1 MKKILSMLLVVVICA
16 LPVLAVAEEQ
26 YHYISLSNFAFDIP
40 GLLTGEVGATLTA
53 GQGGDLLKFSASGGD
68 SEIGTLT
75 FKVDDEKM
83 VATLNGMGS
92 AYILD
97 FAQAMELAGETA
109 PSEFPDM
116 DMEAFVGMM
125 EGLIGLIADEPEF
138 DEETTK
144 QFETILGVDFENAL
158 TEEVTVFD
166 APYTLKKCSF
176 IMNAAMIDEIYD
188 TLAAS
193 DENFGKF
200 WNNYKKFFSQMME
213 MDVEDFSF
221 AKLFEAGG
229 FDLQYPVTVW
239 SSEDEKVV
247 RVDVRADMAL
257 TSEGQDMNISIPY
270 TVEVIEGDET
280 LQMRVSMSMDDVEDG
295 VNMEYIFQF
304 LPVDQGT
311 SFEMAMTADIEGEA
325 MSFHLTGTLLETDEH
340 VSTLDCSLTAG
351 APGLEET
358 IGINGTYT
366 QKAEGG
372 FGIQGTLSASNMPA
386 PLALHLD
393 SSVVPVERDGYPGCE
408 GRVALAVEMDDVKAE
423 FSFDLATGS
432 LPLEGMSDAIDTLP
446 QINALELMENEEL
459 QAKALGEL
467 EAWALKAGG
476 ALLQTPGVA
485 ELLLTVTGGI
495 IGSEYGVDYGYDSY
509 ESMDMM
515 PEAS

>member
-16 LPVLAVAEEQ
+16 LPVLAVADDQ

-83 VATLNGMGS
+83 VATLNGLSS

-176 IMNAAMIDEIYD
+176 IMDAAMIDEIYD

-213 MDVEDFSF
+213 MDIEDFSF

-311 SFEMAMTADIEGEA
+311 SFEMAMTADIEEEA

-495 IGSEYGVDYGYDSY
+495 IGSEYGVDYGYESY

>member
-16 LPVLAVAEEQ
+16 LPVLAVADDQ

-83 VATLNGMGS
+83 VATLNGLSS

-193 DENFGKF
+193 DENFGKRVQ
-200 WNNYKKFFSQMME
+200 FFLNQ
-213 MDVEDFSF
+213 FQSF
-221 AKLFEAGG
+221 RVAR
-229 FDLQYPVTVW
+229 
-239 SSEDEKVV
+239 V
-247 RVDVRADMAL
+247 RGLVRAQIRDNHGRL
-257 TSEGQDMNISIPY
+257 
-270 TVEVIEGDET
+270 
-280 LQMRVSMSMDDVEDG
+280 DDGLAEIRERAKDANRTERSV
-295 VNMEYIFQF
+295 
-304 LPVDQGT
+304 
-311 SFEMAMTADIEGEA
+311 ARRK
-325 MSFHLTGTLLETDEH
+325 HL
-340 VSTLDCSLTAG
+340 
-351 APGLEET
+351 
-358 IGINGTYT
+358 
-366 QKAEGG
+366 
-372 FGIQGTLSASNMPA
+372 F
-386 PLALHLD
+386 
-393 SSVVPVERDGYPGCE
+393 
-408 GRVALAVEMDDVKAE
+408 
-423 FSFDLATGS
+423 AT
-432 LPLEGMSDAIDTLP
+432 
-446 QINALELMENEEL
+446 
-459 QAKALGEL
+459 
-467 EAWALKAGG
+467 
-476 ALLQTPGVA
+476 
-485 ELLLTVTGGI
+485 
-495 IGSEYGVDYGYDSY
+495 
-509 ESMDMM
+509 
-515 PEAS
+515 

>member
-26 YHYISLSNFAFDIP
+26 YHYISLSNFAFDIA
-40 GLLTGEVGATLTA
+40 GILTGEVGATLTA

-83 VATLNGMGS
+83 VATLNGLSS

-144 QFETILGVDFENAL
+144 QFETILGADFENAL

-176 IMNAAMIDEIYD
+176 IMDAAMIDEIYD

-193 DENFGKF
+193 DENFGKL
-200 WNNYKKFFSQMME
+200 WNNYKKFLSQMME

-247 RVDVRADMAL
+247 RVDVQADMAL

-340 VSTLDCSLTAG
+340 VSTLDCSLSAG

-372 FGIQGTLSASNMPA
+372 FGIQGTLSASNMPT

-485 ELLLTVTGGI
+485 ELLLTVTGGM